1 MLHLFLQL
9 LLLLLYINSSLP
21 LLLLRLQPRPLRLP
35 LRKLHLPLM
44 LLAELRSQT
53 LGILPIGF
61 GLLDGGGLLLA
72 QAGEFLLC
80 VLQGLLLLGLC
91 LGKFLA
97 CEL

>member
-1 MLHLFLQL
+1 MFLQL